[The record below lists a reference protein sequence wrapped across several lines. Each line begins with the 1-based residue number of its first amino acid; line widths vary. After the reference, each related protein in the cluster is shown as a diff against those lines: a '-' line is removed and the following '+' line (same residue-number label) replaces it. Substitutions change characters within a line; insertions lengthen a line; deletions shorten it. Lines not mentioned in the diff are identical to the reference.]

1 MVSRIDKAFVN
12 QVWLRL
18 YAGLFVQYLA
28 PGISDHS
35 PLLFTLQAASHQG
48 GRPFKFMNIMA
59 DHVGFIDTVGK
70 AWNLVNRSYRL
81 QSVRLKIKTVKSELK
96 MMQIQKFGKAH

>member
-1 MVSRIDKAFVN
+1 
-12 QVWLRL
+12 
-18 YAGLFVQYLA
+18 
-28 PGISDHS
+28 
-35 PLLFTLQAASHQG
+35 
-48 GRPFKFMNIMA
+48 MNIMA